1 MWVQA
6 TVLVV
11 LAGLGY
17 LMVALYARAYN
28 PEAGTTDEFGGGNVE
43 QNGPPGAPTR
53 AQLSQLL
60 EALRLQL
67 GVNARG
73 LPRVASVNY
82 DGWPDRLSV
91 VFALDETPAAET
103 APPPKDL
110 RPLLDVL
117 RAVHDGGLQW
127 RWLMLCGTGRV
138 EVTPGKVAET
148 TVVRATFSRDKLD
161 RTDWSAVTPDSV
173 RDLAEQFNVMLEP
186 TTTQTDPNRAPP
198 SPATS
203 RPATPD
209 DSAPSPAQSSK
220 KST

>member
-28 PEAGTTDEFGGGNVE
+28 PEAGAADEIGGGNVE

-138 EVTPGKVAET
+138 EVTPGKAAET

-161 RTDWSAVTPDSV
+161 RADWSEVTPDSV

-186 TTTQTDPNRAPP
+186 TTSAKPRPDAAPT
-198 SPATS
+198 SPPAS
-203 RPATPD
+203 QPAMSDQRPTP
-209 DSAPSPAQSSK
+209 AR
-220 KST
+220 